1 MGECF
6 AGKRTVE
13 YSRHGTVTCS
23 AEYVEYC
30 GSTKA
35 SGTSLQEPPTTD
47 RSGFKQQA
55 EHARVFS
62 RQYSQGCAAFTLR
75 KAGHARSSLERSSG
89 SSSVRYASCARM
101 NASERLCVAVDE
113 PGPAVSGCVRFAS
126 RTNACCRQQHS
137 CACRASNQPAN
148 MTEQA
153 SKPNETANV
162 RGRVRPRAQIVSS
175 RTAAAARSHRMRR
188 VAQHALYAMSPLS
201 RRPAP
206 WVESPGLGNATA
218 TSRQ

>member
-1 MGECF
+1 MLGRVR
-6 AGKRTVE
+6 GVR
-13 YSRHGTVTCS
+13 
-23 AEYVEYC
+23 
-30 GSTKA
+30 STKA
-35 SGTSLQEPPTTD
+35 RGTSLQEPPTTVAD
-47 RSGFKQQA
+47 SSSKRNKLGLSLGSTLWAAPRLPF
-55 EHARVFS
+55 AR
-62 RQYSQGCAAFTLR
+62 L
-75 KAGHARSSLERSSG
+75 AGHARSSLERSSG

-137 CACRASNQPAN
+137 CACRALNQPAN

-153 SKPNETANV
+153 SKPNETGNV
-162 RGRVRPRAQIVSS
+162 RGRVRPRAQIASS